1 MENVRLPL
9 LIIALVAKMIQI
21 IVTTKIQILLN
32 ANIVTD

>member
-1 MENVRLPL
+1 MENARLSL